1 MNIENS
7 ALFSGIPEIEIEKMA
22 ACFNAEVKKYSSGET
37 IYDFSSNDGKIG
49 IVEKGSAQMFRID
62 INGNRSMLQH
72 LEEGAIFGKEIAF
85 SQTSEDSIY
94 IECEKNCEVL
104 FIPCSSITSP
114 CCNACECHST
124 LLKNLLFIMSAEL
137 LSISRRVEVL
147 SHRSIRDK
155 LMCYFGICAS
165 LNKSQSFP
173 LPFSMNSLADY
184 ICSDRSAMMREIK
197 NMKNDGLIEINKK
210 VVTMLQ

>member
-1 MNIENS
+1 MSIENS
-7 ALFSGIPEIEIEKMA
+7 ALFSGISQSEIEKMIS
-22 ACFNAEVKKYSSGET
+22 CFHAELKKYSAGET
-37 IYDFSSNDGKIG
+37 IYDFSANDGKIG
-49 IVEKGSAQMFRID
+49 IMEKGSAQMLRID
-62 INGNRSMLQH
+62 INGNRAMLQH
-72 LEEGAIFGKEIAF
+72 LEDGAIFGNEIAF

-94 IECEKNCEVL
+94 VECEKDCEVL
-104 FIPCSSITSP
+104 FLPCSSITAP
-114 CCNACECHST
+114 CCNACEHHSK

-165 LNKSQSFP
+165 INKSQSFP
-173 LPFSMNSLADY
+173 LPFSMNLLAEY

-210 VVTMLQ
+210 IVTMLQ